1 VDSKA
6 LIKISCPCS
15 IIFVLLVITAIL
27 AWVFFFLS
35 VASEKK
41 CLCYCDLISCLV
53 SNQSQLVRILY
64 FLQDL
69 AKEEKTE
76 DVKELASAA
85 NDASGCKE
93 DIVFNPNVFTEF
105 KLAGSPEVYF

>member
-1 VDSKA
+1 
-6 LIKISCPCS
+6 
-15 IIFVLLVITAIL
+15 
-27 AWVFFFLS
+27 
-35 VASEKK
+35 
-41 CLCYCDLISCLV
+41 
-53 SNQSQLVRILY
+53 LY

-85 NDASGCKE
+85 NEASGCKE

>member
-53 SNQSQLVRILY
+53 EQP
-64 FLQDL
+64 
-69 AKEEKTE
+69 K
-76 DVKELASAA
+76 SAGK
-85 NDASGCKE
+85 N
-93 DIVFNPNVFTEF
+93 IVFSVGFSQGRKN
-105 KLAGSPEVYF
+105 

>member
-1 VDSKA
+1 MV
-6 LIKISCPCS
+6 
-15 IIFVLLVITAIL
+15 F
-27 AWVFFFLS
+27 FFFLS

-85 NDASGCKE
+85 NEASGCKE

-105 KLAGSPEVYF
+105 KLAGSPEVFF